1 MARRSRDPVIH
12 AMQRK
17 IAAAKA
23 SCGYTWQQI
32 SVALSECDIAL
43 SPTNLMSKQSRCS
56 FKAKELIVLLRML
69 EVESLD
75 LSDVEVAGLERAK
88 EVLRAA

>member
-1 MARRSRDPVIH
+1 MARRSRDPVVH
-12 AMQRK
+12 AMQLK

-32 SVALSECDIAL
+32 SVALEACDIRL

-69 EVESLD
+69 EVAALD

-88 EVLRAA
+88 ALLKQD